1 MYQLKFH
8 IVLQLETINRLLK
21 KQSRPRAKR
30 AGGPTQSAGSSV
42 PPAATASASTSTRG
56 KRGGARGGRGRGRG
70 RGGAR
75 SRTSVS
81 NSVAAADEEG
91 EEVEG
96 EPPEGDA
103 MDIDG
108 PDGDLGN
115 GEDGAEVEDV
125 EGEEVEGVEGS
136 VGSDQSKGTL
146 GPVVPMFKWVSTTIP
161 VPSEVAAPVQLGIQ
175 ELSSGSA
182 QNSGGDVDMADVSV
196 SNTSPPAEA
205 SALDVGTTNAPRV
218 VASLEMLATVSAA
231 VPVVPQEK
239 QIRMYLAIPAAFLPP
254 SENLADT
261 VTSFDGPPR
270 VPTRGSRPP
279 AICAISGC
287 ESPRKYRLVRD
298 WRIGACGMVH
308 LKALEGISGQN

>member
-1 MYQLKFH
+1 LTTRQA
-8 IVLQLETINRLLK
+8 VLASVVDSSHVALGNTNKKKKVLNESELALRREENARKRKNLSEKRLEDEKLETINRLLK

-30 AGGPTQSAGSSV
+30 A
-42 PPAATASASTSTRG
+42 
-56 KRGGARGGRGRGRG
+56 
-70 RGGAR
+70 
-75 SRTSVS
+75 
-81 NSVAAADEEG
+81 
-91 EEVEG
+91 
-96 EPPEGDA
+96 
-103 MDIDG
+103 
-108 PDGDLGN
+108 
-115 GEDGAEVEDV
+115 DGAEVEDV

-146 GPVVPMFKWVSTTIP
+146 GPVVPMFRWVSTTIP

-175 ELSSGSA
+175 ELSSG
-182 QNSGGDVDMADVSV
+182 
-196 SNTSPPAEA
+196 T
-205 SALDVGTTNAPRV
+205 
-218 VASLEMLATVSAA
+218 

-239 QIRMYLAIPAAFLPP
+239 QMRMYLAIPAAFLPP

-270 VPTRGSRPP
+270 VPTPGSRPP